1 MRRILVVVAS
11 ALLGI
16 ALCGLSS
23 MLFNAA
29 WFGVHFPAPGG
40 EDDFSV
46 RAAAFFFGVC
56 PAFLALGG
64 WNGYAASRGRAH
76 WLAAWAGAVAGT
88 VIVFA
93 ALYLL
98 RQPIATMSESGSATR
113 AVFVF
118 DALWV
123 LVAACGAA
131 VANRFASHH
140 SR

>member
-1 MRRILVVVAS
+1 MKRILVAVAS
-11 ALLGI
+11 ALLGV

-23 MLFNAA
+23 MLFNAE

-64 WNGYAASRGRAH
+64 WIGYAASRSRAS

-93 ALYLL
+93 VLYVL
-98 RQPIATMSESGSATR
+98 RQPIAAMSESGSATR
-113 AVFVF
+113 AVFAF
-118 DALWV
+118 YGAWIV
-123 LVAACGAA
+123 LAACGAGA
-131 VANRFASHH
+131 ANRLASGR